1 MTLSD
6 NAMICNTEN
15 QNPHRSLMDISAAL
29 KGALLQAH
37 KQGRITAGAYDC
49 AKQMQVFPD
58 KVMFC
63 ILAVNDGN
71 DDMVQMEHIL
81 LEAYCRE
88 QHIGVVKVDSSDK
101 LGKLLINGN
110 KKNKTLADF
119 SCALVE
125 RPKENTLSG
134 DELSFVDKYRK
145 FVHSQTSQ
153 VVIEIP
159 V

>member
-1 MTLSD
+1 MTLED
-6 NAMICNTEN
+6 NTMICNTEN
-15 QNPHRSLMDISAAL
+15 QNPNRSLMDISAAL

-37 KQGRITAGAYDC
+37 KQGRITSGAYEC

-63 ILAVNDGN
+63 ILAVDDGN
-71 DDMVQMEHIL
+71 DAMVQMEHVL

-88 QHIGVVKVDSSDK
+88 HHINVVKVDSSEK
-101 LGKLLINGN
+101 LRKLVVNDS
-110 KKNKTLADF
+110 KKNQTFADF

-125 RPKENTLSG
+125 RPKDNTLSG
-134 DELSFVDKYRK
+134 DELTFVDKYRK
-145 FVHSQTSQ
+145 CVYSQTSP
-153 VVIEIP
+153 VVIDIP